1 MGSGAITIVLIFLLL
16 FVSWQTI
23 YAANRD
29 LARAKAWGDLARKA
43 LPFLALLLMVL
54 SLFLVQSFGQGQ
66 MLLAWM
72 AVSAVA
78 IIGASFLSTSSLE
91 RNANRAFRAGDYAR
105 AVELYKELVEEKP
118 LARNKAFLGAA
129 LGASE
134 RYEESVEA
142 STQAIEDDPEYGLA
156 YYNRALVLQR
166 MGKKSRAVKDLEKA
180 QETDLPRRFR
190 SASRRMLEE
199 LSVKLLYPT
208 LGALVI
214 LMVFTFLIGRQNR
227 DLLRVRAYRDFFL
240 RLIPPLSTGV
250 FVAGLP
256 FVMNLATVENYG
268 PVLLVYLGG
277 AAVLTALM
285 TRAVTPDERRAGT
298 AFRKGE
304 YEKAANLYDEICARR
319 PLPRYYSALG
329 ASLDASGNPGAALEA
344 TDQAIKLDPRLG
356 IAHYNRASALAALG
370 EKARARGDLQKVFQ
384 VDSSRSLRR
393 AAAEALESLEKS

>member
-29 LARAKAWGDLARKA
+29 LARARAWGDLARKA
-43 LPFLALLLMVL
+43 LPFLALLLLVL
-54 SLFLVQSFGQGQ
+54 SLFLVQSFGQGR

-105 AVELYKELVEEKP
+105 AVDLYRELVEEKP

-142 STQAIEDDPEYGLA
+142 STRAIEEDPEYGLA

-199 LSVKLLYPT
+199 LS
-208 LGALVI
+208 
-214 LMVFTFLIGRQNR
+214 
-227 DLLRVRAYRDFFL
+227 
-240 RLIPPLSTGV
+240 
-250 FVAGLP
+250 
-256 FVMNLATVENYG
+256 
-268 PVLLVYLGG
+268 
-277 AAVLTALM
+277 
-285 TRAVTPDERRAGT
+285 
-298 AFRKGE
+298 
-304 YEKAANLYDEICARR
+304 
-319 PLPRYYSALG
+319 
-329 ASLDASGNPGAALEA
+329 
-344 TDQAIKLDPRLG
+344 
-356 IAHYNRASALAALG
+356 
-370 EKARARGDLQKVFQ
+370 
-384 VDSSRSLRR
+384 
-393 AAAEALESLEKS
+393 